1 MLGILLPAVVLV
13 ISFALTYW
21 LYRHFSRKI

>member
-1 MLGILLPAVVLV
+1 MLGILIPAVVLV

-21 LYRHFSRKI
+21 LYRHFSRKL

>member
-21 LYRHFSRKI
+21 LYRHFSRKL